1 MRALGEY
8 EWRDWQRLRPLTH
21 WLKTLRYDLQRE
33 TYVRRS
39 ARTEVTFVGQL
50 RGRRVLVAIA
60 FEDPEAIEMQAQ
72 LVLRFVPDV
81 AYVIADMSVNE
92 DAAGAIAAIAV
103 RHNVFYVRLPR
114 SPLRRQDQ
122 ASRIHGLALNWVW
135 RNIIRPGGPAR
146 FGFIDHDI
154 FPTGPDD
161 PFAMLDRQ
169 PIYGWVREAGHRW
182 FLPAGFSMYRFDA
195 VKDLPLDFGQD
206 WFNGLDTGGANWD
219 VLFRTL
225 DRTKLKFASTHFA
238 PYKPGADQ
246 VKAPFQWCGVWL
258 HEVGSTQR
266 EGHATLAA
274 DKRRVI
280 KELLAPHL
288 ARIDQPAN
296 NQCSR

>member
-1 MRALGEY
+1 
-8 EWRDWQRLRPLTH
+8 
-21 WLKTLRYDLQRE
+21 
-33 TYVRRS
+33 
-39 ARTEVTFVGQL
+39 
-50 RGRRVLVAIA
+50 
-60 FEDPEAIEMQAQ
+60 
-72 LVLRFVPDV
+72 
-81 AYVIADMSVNE
+81 
-92 DAAGAIAAIAV
+92 
-103 RHNVFYVRLPR
+103 
-114 SPLRRQDQ
+114 
-122 ASRIHGLALNWVW
+122 
-135 RNIIRPGGPAR
+135 
-146 FGFIDHDI
+146 
-154 FPTGPDD
+154 
-161 PFAMLDRQ
+161 MLDRQ